1 MPRSVLLVLYAL
13 LVACQTTSST
23 SPTSWPAQAGADS
36 PDVVQPDPGA
46 YYPETPRDYA
56 AYRTWR
62 WQQEPTG
69 SAHYS
74 AAQVRDAVTAEL
86 ERLGLRE
93 RHDASADLT
102 VWAELFQTSRLQQV
116 VEPYGGSQ
124 GFAPHV
130 GSFGGGWNAMPRVYA
145 YRRNILVLNLELRD
159 SDDGQAVWRGHGES
173 PVDGAD
179 RTRLYQAAR
188 RALSGFP
195 P

>member
-23 SPTSWPAQAGADS
+23 SPTSSPAQAGADS
-36 PDVVQPDPGA
+36 PDVVQPAPGA
-46 YYPETPRDYA
+46 YYPATPRDYA

-69 SAHYS
+69 STRYS
-74 AAQVRDAVTAEL
+74 AMQVREAVTAEL

-102 VWAELFQTSRLQQV
+102 VWAELFQTSQLQQV
-116 VEPYGGSQ
+116 VEPYSGSQ
-124 GFAPHV
+124 GFTPHF

-145 YRRNILVLNLELRD
+145 YRRNILVVNLELRD
-159 SDDGQAVWRGHGES
+159 GADGQAIWQGQGES
-173 PVDGAD
+173 LADGAG
-179 RTRLYQAAR
+179 RTRLYQAVR
-188 RALSGFP
+188 KALSGFP

>member
-1 MPRSVLLVLYAL
+1 MPHPVLLVLYTL
-13 LVACQTTSST
+13 LVACQATNSA
-23 SPTSWPAQAGADS
+23 SPPASMQGGAVNPEVVRS
-36 PDVVQPDPGA
+36 PPSA
-46 YYPETPRDYA
+46 YYPQTPRDYA

-69 SAHYS
+69 GAHYS
-74 AAQVRDAVTAEL
+74 AAQLRDAVTAEL

-102 VWAELFQTSRLQQV
+102 VWAELFQTSHLQQV

-145 YRRNILVLNLELRD
+145 YRRNVLVLNLELHD
-159 SDDGQAVWRGHGES
+159 SADGQAVWRGQGES
-173 PVDGAD
+173 LADGAN
-179 RTRLYQAAR
+179 RARLYQAAR

>member
-1 MPRSVLLVLYAL
+1 MPHPVLLVLYTL
-13 LVACQTTSST
+13 LVACQATNSASPPAST
-23 SPTSWPAQAGADS
+23 QGGAVNPEVVRSPPAT
-36 PDVVQPDPGA
+36 
-46 YYPETPRDYA
+46 YYPHTPRDYA

-130 GSFGGGWNAMPRVYA
+130 GAFGGGWNAMPRVYA

-173 PVDGAD
+173 PADGAD